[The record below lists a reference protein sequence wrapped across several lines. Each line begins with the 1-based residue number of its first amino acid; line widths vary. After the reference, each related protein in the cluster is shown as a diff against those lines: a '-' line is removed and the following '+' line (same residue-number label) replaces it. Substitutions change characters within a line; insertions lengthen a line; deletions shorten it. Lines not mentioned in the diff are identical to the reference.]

1 MQTLDTEVGPLV
13 ASLRSTSDAAGLAM
27 AQAQATL
34 SNAENMTGEKSQL
47 RHDLNSLFEELT
59 RAARSFRVLAD
70 YLETHPDALIRGKA
84 GANSQ

>member
-1 MQTLDTEVGPLV
+1 MQTLDKEVGPLV

-27 AQAQATL
+27 AQARSTL
-34 SNAENMTGEKSQL
+34 ASAESLTGERSQL

-70 YLETHPDALIRGKA
+70 YLETHPDALIRGNA
-84 GANSQ
+84 GANSL